1 MRRNKKGEKK
11 RNLEDRDGKKT
22 LDDTK
27 SRGNTRKCE
36 VKEEKEQKE
45 KRKGKTKFVSKR
57 EKKVSGGVC
66 LSTKRYKNNWKQ
78 ERGVTIFTRSSKN
91 SCHSKSKKKERHKN
105 DWGQNQGTKPT
116 FPEDPRTRGKKKK
129 TVENDW
135 EQNQRTKTTFLKIQ
149 SHSEARKRKENH

>member
-1 MRRNKKGEKK
+1 MQESGVE
-11 RNLEDRDGKKT
+11 
-22 LDDTK
+22 
-27 SRGNTRKCE
+27 
-36 VKEEKEQKE
+36 EEKNKE
-45 KRKGKTKFVSKR
+45 KRGGKKINSKR
-57 EKKVSGGVC
+57 EEKVSGGVC

-135 EQNQRTKTTFLKIQ
+135 EQNQRTKPTFMSIQ
-149 SHSEARKRKENH
+149 EGSKKRTKTQEQ